1 MLTEADVKRTA
12 GKKSSKMTDEMDD
25 SSVWRKYQPQRINY
39 SNKKSNSS
47 HDMTSK
53 DKVI

>member
-12 GKKSSKMTDEMDD
+12 GKKPSKMTDEMDD
-25 SSVWRKYQPQRINY
+25 SSVWRRYQPQRINY